1 MCSLVHFSIY
11 SEADKTSIKIKMEN
25 MEKMELDPVT
35 GEFKGININFYSLF
49 DQNSIGEV
57 IIGDIKS
64 KQNRWVS
71 NGKK

>member
-1 MCSLVHFSIY
+1 
-11 SEADKTSIKIKMEN
+11 

-57 IIGDIKS
+57 IIGDIRS
-64 KQNRWVS
+64 KQNQWVS
-71 NGKK
+71 NGKT